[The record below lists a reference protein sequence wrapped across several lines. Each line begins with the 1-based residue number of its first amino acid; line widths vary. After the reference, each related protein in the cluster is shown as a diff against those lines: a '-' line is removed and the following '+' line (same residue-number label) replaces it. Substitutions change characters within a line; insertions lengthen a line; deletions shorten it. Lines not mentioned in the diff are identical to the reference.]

1 MKKLLFLFSA
11 ALLMLASPIKA
22 ATTQALVINGET
34 IEKVV
39 TKITFNGDLAVL
51 TFSDATEISE
61 DMGNVILRFS
71 SSPTSIKDI
80 TAFQMKKA
88 VDGELNIEGLPAGT
102 QVVIFD
108 ASGKQLMATMA
119 SRINVSSLKPG
130 VYVLKAGNQIVKFV
144 KN

>member
-1 MKKLLFLFSA
+1 
-11 ALLMLASPIKA
+11 MLASPIKA
-22 ATTQALVINGET
+22 DTTQTLIINGEPV
-34 IEKVV
+34 EKVV

-71 SSPTSIKDI
+71 SSPTSIKNVE
-80 TAFQMKKA
+80 AFQ
-88 VDGELNIEGLPAGT
+88 LNNVVGDNLDINGLAEGT
-102 QVVIFD
+102 KVVIYD
-108 ASGKQLMATMA
+108 TSGKDVITTNG
-119 SRINVSSLKPG
+119 SNINVSSLKPG

>member
-22 ATTQALVINGET
+22 ATQALIINGEPV
-34 IEKVV
+34 EKVV

-61 DMGNVILRFS
+61 DMSNIILRFS
-71 SSPTSIKDI
+71 SAPTSIKDI
-80 TAFQMKKA
+80 TAFQMNK
-88 VDGELNIEGLPAGT
+88 VVGDNLLIDGLAGEAN
-102 QVVIFD
+102 VIIYD
-108 ASGKQLMATMA
+108 ASGKDVITT
-119 SRINVSSLKPG
+119 SGSNINVSGLRPG
-130 VYVLKAGNQIVKFV
+130 MYVLKAGNQIVKFV

>member
-1 MKKLLFLFSA
+1 
-11 ALLMLASPIKA
+11 MLASPIKA

>member
-22 ATTQALVINGET
+22 VTTQTLIINGEPV
-34 IEKVV
+34 EKVV

-61 DMGNVILRFS
+61 DMGNVILQFS
-71 SSPTSIKDI
+71 SAPTSIKDI
-80 TAFQMKKA
+80 AVFQMNKV

-119 SRINVSSLKPG
+119 SKINVSSLKSG

-144 KN
+144 KQ

>member
-1 MKKLLFLFSA
+1 MKKLLLLFSA

-22 ATTQALVINGET
+22 VTTQTLIINGEPV
-34 IEKVV
+34 EKVV

-61 DMGNVILRFS
+61 DMGNVILQFS
-71 SSPTSIKDI
+71 SAPTSIKDI
-80 TAFQMKKA
+80 AVFQMNKV

-119 SRINVSSLKPG
+119 TQINVSSLKSG

-144 KN
+144 KQ

>member
-22 ATTQALVINGET
+22 VTTQTLIINGEPV
-34 IEKVV
+34 EKVV

-71 SSPTSIKDI
+71 SAPTSIKDI
-80 TAFQMKKA
+80 AVFQMNK
-88 VDGELNIEGLPAGT
+88 VVGDNLLINGLADET
-102 QVVIFD
+102 QVVIYD
-108 ASGKQLMATMA
+108 ASVKDIITTYG
-119 SRINVSSLKPG
+119 SNINVNGLRPG
-130 VYVLKAGNQIVKFV
+130 IYILKAGNQIVKFV
-144 KN
+144 KQ

>member
-22 ATTQALVINGET
+22 VTTQTLIINGEPV
-34 IEKVV
+34 EKVV

-71 SSPTSIKDI
+71 SSPTSIKNVE
-80 TAFQMKKA
+80 AFQ
-88 VDGELNIEGLPAGT
+88 LNNVVGDNLDINGLAEGT
-102 QVVIFD
+102 KVVIYD
-108 ASGKQLMATMA
+108 ASGKDVITTNG
-119 SRINVSSLKPG
+119 SNINVSGLKPG
-130 VYVLKAGNQIVKFV
+130 MYILKAGNQIVKFV
-144 KN
+144 KQ

>member
-22 ATTQALVINGET
+22 VTTQTLIINGEPV
-34 IEKVV
+34 EKVV

-71 SSPTSIKDI
+71 SAPTSIKDI
-80 TAFQMKKA
+80 AVFQMNK
-88 VDGELNIEGLPAGT
+88 VVGDNLLINGLADET
-102 QVVIFD
+102 QVVIYD
-108 ASGKQLMATMA
+108 ASGKDIITTYG
-119 SRINVSSLKPG
+119 SNINVSGLRSG
-130 VYVLKAGNQIVKFV
+130 IYILKAGNQVVKFV
-144 KN
+144 KQ

>member
-1 MKKLLFLFSA
+1 
-11 ALLMLASPIKA
+11 MLASPIKA
-22 ATTQALVINGET
+22 ATQALIINGET
-34 IEKVV
+34 VEKVV
-39 TKITFNGDLAVL
+39 TKITFNGDLAIL

>member
-22 ATTQALVINGET
+22 VTTQALIINGEPV
-34 IEKVV
+34 EKVV

-61 DMGNVILRFS
+61 DMGNVILQFS
-71 SSPTSIKDI
+71 SAPTSIKDI
-80 TAFQMKKA
+80 AAFQMNKV

-108 ASGKQLMATMA
+108 ASGKQIMATMA
-119 SRINVSSLKPG
+119 TQINVSSLKSG

-144 KN
+144 KQ

>member
-22 ATTQALVINGET
+22 ATTQALIINGEPV
-34 IEKVV
+34 EKVV

-61 DMGNVILRFS
+61 DMGNVILQFS
-71 SSPTSIKDI
+71 SAPTSIKDI
-80 TAFQMKKA
+80 AVFQMNKV

-108 ASGKQLMATMA
+108 ASGKQIIATMA
-119 SRINVSSLKPG
+119 TQINVSSLKSG

-144 KN
+144 KQ

>member
-22 ATTQALVINGET
+22 ITTQTLIINGEPV
-34 IEKVV
+34 EKVV

-61 DMGNVILRFS
+61 DMGNVILQFS
-71 SSPTSIKDI
+71 SAPTSIKDI
-80 TAFQMKKA
+80 AVFQMNKV

-119 SRINVSSLKPG
+119 TQINVSSLKSG

-144 KN
+144 KQ

>member
-22 ATTQALVINGET
+22 ETTQTLIINGEPV
-34 IEKVV
+34 EKVV

-71 SSPTSIKDI
+71 SSPTSIKNVE
-80 TAFQMKKA
+80 AFQ
-88 VDGELNIEGLPAGT
+88 LNNVVGDNLDINGLAEGT
-102 QVVIFD
+102 KVVIYD
-108 ASGKQLMATMA
+108 ASGKDVITTNG
-119 SRINVSSLKPG
+119 SNINVSGLRSG
-130 VYVLKAGNQIVKFV
+130 MYILKAGNQIVKFV
-144 KN
+144 KQ

>member
-22 ATTQALVINGET
+22 ATTQALIINGEPV
-34 IEKVV
+34 EKVV
-39 TKITFNGDLAVL
+39 TKITFNGDHAVL

-61 DMGNVILRFS
+61 DMGNIILRFS

-80 TAFQMKKA
+80 TTFQMNKA

-119 SRINVSSLKPG
+119 TQINVSSLKSG

-144 KN
+144 KQ

>member
-22 ATTQALVINGET
+22 VTTQTLIINV
-34 IEKVV
+34 EKVV

-71 SSPTSIKDI
+71 SAPTSIKDI
-80 TAFQMKKA
+80 AVFQMNK
-88 VDGELNIEGLPAGT
+88 VVGDNLLINGLADET
-102 QVVIFD
+102 QVVIYD
-108 ASGKQLMATMA
+108 ASGKDIITTYG
-119 SRINVSSLKPG
+119 SNINVNGLRPG
-130 VYVLKAGNQIVKFV
+130 MYILKAGNQIVKFV
-144 KN
+144 KQ